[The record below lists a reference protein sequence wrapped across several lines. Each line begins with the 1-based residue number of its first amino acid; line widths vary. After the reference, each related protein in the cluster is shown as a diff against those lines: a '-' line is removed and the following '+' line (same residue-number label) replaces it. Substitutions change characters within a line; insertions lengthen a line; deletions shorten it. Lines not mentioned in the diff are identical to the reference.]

1 MSESR
6 ISSIYFFIILFFEL
20 KDFLLA
26 EFKQER
32 GFDLLDVIHSVS
44 LNKK

>member
-6 ISSIYFFIILFFEL
+6 ISSIIVFFIVFFEL
-20 KDFLLA
+20 KDFWLA

-32 GFDLLDVIHSVS
+32 GFWPTLCYEFRIP
-44 LNKK
+44 